1 MIQYYINGRPVP
13 RAIARHHLAQ
23 ARPHIDLN
31 MINSMLTWA
40 KNDAKAA
47 AHCAEFGVS
56 VAIIN

>member
-1 MIQYYINGRPVP
+1 MIQFYINGRPVP

-23 ARPHIDLN
+23 ARPHIDIKN
-31 MINSMLTWA
+31 INSMLNWA

-56 VAIIN
+56 VANI

>member
-1 MIQYYINGRPVP
+1 MVQYYINGRPVP

-31 MINSMLTWA
+31 QINSMLTWA
-40 KNDAKAA
+40 KFDKVSAK
-47 AHCAEFGVS
+47 HCAEFGVS